1 MTEPTP
7 AAGQARDRSDP
18 AAPDVTAPGR
28 SGLGG
33 YPVNLLV
40 EGRRC
45 VVVGGGRIAARK
57 VEGLLDAGAVVHVV
71 ATRLGDEVAAL
82 RDQGRITADERAFTP
97 SDLDDAWLAV
107 AATDDPATN
116 GAVFEA
122 GEARRVWVNAADDP
136 EHCSFT
142 LMSVVRQGDLV
153 VTIGTGGRS
162 PALAAYLKDRLAQ
175 ELGPEWGVL
184 LDLLSEARE
193 DLRAGG
199 RSSETVDWRRALD
212 SGMLDLIRAGRVAEA
227 KELLEACLSSSS
239 D

>member
-1 MTEPTP
+1 VASP
-7 AAGQARDRSDP
+7 A
-18 AAPDVTAPGR
+18 R

-45 VVVGGGRIAARK
+45 VVVGAGRIAARK
-57 VEGLLDAGAVVHVV
+57 IEALLAAGADVHVV
-71 ATRLGDEVAAL
+71 APELAEHVRAWRDAGRLTVS
-82 RDQGRITADERAFTP
+82 ERPFEPA
-97 SDLDDAWLAV
+97 DLDDAWLATT
-107 AATDDPATN
+107 ATDAPGVNRAVAT
-116 GAVFEA
+116 AA
-122 GEARRVWVNAADDP
+122 EARRVWCNAADDP
-136 EHCSFT
+136 AHCTFT

-162 PALAAYLKDRLAQ
+162 PALATYLKDHVTS
-175 ELGPEWGVL
+175 EMGPEWAEL
-184 LDLLSEARE
+184 LELLSEARE
-193 DLRAGG
+193 RVRGGG

-212 SGMLDLIRAGRVAEA
+212 SGMLDLIRAGRKAEA